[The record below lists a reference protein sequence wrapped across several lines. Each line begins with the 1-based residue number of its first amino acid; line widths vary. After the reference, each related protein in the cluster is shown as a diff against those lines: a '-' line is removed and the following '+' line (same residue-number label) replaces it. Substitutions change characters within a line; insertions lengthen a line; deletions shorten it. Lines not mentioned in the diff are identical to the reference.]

1 MQLLNAILWTSQ
13 ILFLNSTFCFMDST
27 KVLVFTLRI
36 RPGQTG
42 GVQLKSFLVV
52 MQTARGKVR
61 GLKNLRFYFSCP
73 KMAGWVEGS
82 ETIGLWVRVMVHE

>member
-1 MQLLNAILWTSQ
+1 MQL
-13 ILFLNSTFCFMDST
+13 
-27 KVLVFTLRI
+27 R
-36 RPGQTG
+36 
-42 GVQLKSFLVV
+42 SFLVV